1 MSVIV
6 TTDGESCLYTA
17 AAVVEL
23 ELDDVEVVVATVP
36 AELASVPLSIRAAVA
51 APEPAPAATVRA
63 ATAMSSPR
71 RNRFGGGDFG
81 GAAGAAEGY
90 ELSKY

>member
-1 MSVIV
+1 MPVELPAVPWSI
-6 TTDGESCLYTA
+6 S
-17 AAVVEL
+17 AAVV
-23 ELDDVEVVVATVP
+23 
-36 AELASVPLSIRAAVA
+36 

-71 RNRFGGGDFG
+71 RNRFGGGDVG
-81 GAAGAAEGY
+81 GAAGAAEGN